1 MRMFKGIA
9 NDDKKKRQYCYE
21 NELQS
26 LVIST
31 GEFINDII
39 RDVYM
44 KFKKFKLQPR
54 SSSCKLALKVDGFR
68 EYFYG
73 NY

>member
-1 MRMFKGIA
+1 M
-9 NDDKKKRQYCYE
+9 
-21 NELQS
+21 
-26 LVIST
+26 IST

-44 KFKKFKLQPR
+44 KFKRFKLQPR
-54 SSSCKLALKVDGFR
+54 SEYRLALKVDGFR